1 MQQDTVRTT
10 THDTGLVLYHA
21 WASTCSQKVR
31 FALAEKGLA
40 WEGHALSLRDFEHL
54 SDGFLAVNPDGLVP
68 VLLHDGFTV
77 CESSVIN
84 AYLDE
89 VFPNPPLT
97 PPGARG
103 RAQVAMWSQFID
115 DVTSPAIKKPSY
127 TVNLRPHLQTLD
139 PDLVAR
145 MLSRMPSETIATRWR
160 DVASATGYAPAEIDQ
175 SLAELRRSLQR
186 MTTALA
192 QGPWLVG
199 AAFSLADIN
208 MAPFVARMATL
219 AQFDLQADWPQ
230 VHDWYQ
236 RFCSRPAIAHAR
248 AAEHALQQRA

>member
-1 MQQDTVRTT
+1 M
-10 THDTGLVLYHA
+10 LYHA

-54 SDGFLAVNPDGLVP
+54 SDGFLALNPDGLVP
-68 VLLHDGFTV
+68 VLLHDGFKV

-89 VFPNPPLT
+89 VFPDPPLT

-103 RAQVAMWSQFID
+103 RAQVAMWSQFVD

-127 TVNLRPHLQTLD
+127 AANLGPHLHTLD
-139 PDLVAR
+139 PGFVAR
-145 MLSRMPSETIATRWR
+145 MLSRMPSETIAKRWR
-160 DVASATGYAPAEIDQ
+160 DAAGTGIAQAEIDQ
-175 SLAELRRSLQR
+175 SLAELRRSLHR
-186 MTTALA
+186 MAMALA
-192 QGPWLVG
+192 HGPRLVG
-199 AAFSLADIN
+199 ATFSLADIN

-230 VHDWYQ
+230 VHDWYR
-236 RFCSRPAIAHAR
+236 RFCSRPAIAHACVL
-248 AAEHALQQRA
+248 EHKRQQSA

>member
-1 MQQDTVRTT
+1 MTSR
-10 THDTGLVLYHA
+10 HDTGLVLYHA

-54 SDGFLAVNPDGLVP
+54 SDAFLAVNPDGLVP

-89 VFPNPPLT
+89 VFPDPPLM
-97 PPGARG
+97 PPGAQG

-127 TVNLRPHLQTLD
+127 AVSLGPHLQTLD
-139 PDLVAR
+139 PELVAHK
-145 MLSRMPSETIATRWR
+145 LSRMPSETIAKRWR
-160 DVASATGYAPAEIDQ
+160 DAAGAGIAQAEIDQ
-175 SLAELRRSLQR
+175 SVAELRRSLQR
-186 MTTALA
+186 MSASLA
-192 QGPWLVG
+192 HGPWLVG
-199 AAFSLADIN
+199 ALFSLADIN
-208 MAPFVARMATL
+208 MAPFIARMATL

-236 RFCSRPAIAHAR
+236 RFRNRPAIAQALLL
-248 AAEHALQQRA
+248 EHRLRQSR